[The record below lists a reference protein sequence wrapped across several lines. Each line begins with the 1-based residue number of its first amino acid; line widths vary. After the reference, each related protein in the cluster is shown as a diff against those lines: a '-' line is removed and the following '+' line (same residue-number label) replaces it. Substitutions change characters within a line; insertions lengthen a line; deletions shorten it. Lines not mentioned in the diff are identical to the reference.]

1 MRTITAR
8 IAGVM
13 AAALFTLPLNGCLD
27 QRIYEKIA
35 FIVNVGIDTSD
46 DGKLLV
52 TYTYPVAGGSETSG
66 GQSGG
71 GGEASGSIP
80 IDIIDTRADL
90 LREAREKSNEMS
102 PRKLEGGKIQNLLV
116 GKSIAQIGLQ
126 DFLDIFERDPKNP
139 VLAWVI
145 VVDGSAGDLIKK
157 GHNYKNKPPLGIY
170 INQLV
175 DDNSRTGYCPAETI
189 IDFNV
194 ESSIP
199 GIDPITPMVAMDDDG
214 VRVTGSAL
222 FHRGKL
228 TGRLDTQ
235 ESAHLMMMKGRRR
248 ESMIYF
254 IPPREL
260 AGLKKKVALSLQGIK
275 NKFELRIND
284 GIPEMTYNIKLETG
298 LDEYRFYSML
308 DADKE
313 SRLAKAAQEQITRRM
328 REVFDKLKEASC
340 DTLGIGDKVRAYEND
355 YWNSIGGK
363 DGWEQIY
370 PKVKAAFNVEVKIN
384 NYGRL
389 K

>member
-1 MRTITAR
+1 M
-8 IAGVM
+8 
-13 AAALFTLPLNGCLD
+13 LLLSLSGCLD
-27 QRIYEKIA
+27 QKIYEKIA
-35 FIVNVGIDTSD
+35 FIVNVGIDSSD

-52 TYTYPVAGGSETSG
+52 TYTYPVAGGSETRGS
-66 GQSGG
+66 QSGG
-71 GGEASGSIP
+71 GGDTSGSIP
-80 IDIIDTRADL
+80 IDIIDSEADL
-90 LREAREKSNEMS
+90 LREAREKSNELS
-102 PRKLEGGKIQNLLV
+102 PRKLEGGKIQNLLI

-157 GHNYKNKPPLGIY
+157 GHSFKNKPPLGIY

-199 GIDPITPMVAMDDDG
+199 GIDPLACMVATDDDG

-228 TGRLDTQ
+228 TGKLDTQ
-235 ESAHLMMMKGRRR
+235 ESAHLMMMKGRKK

-254 IPPREL
+254 TPPKEL
-260 AGLKKKVALSLQGIK
+260 AGLKKKVALSLQGVK
-275 NKFELRIND
+275 NKFEIKIND
-284 GIPEMTYNIKLETG
+284 GVPEVAYNIKLETG
-298 LDEYRFYSML
+298 LEEYRFYSML
-308 DADKE
+308 DEDKE
-313 SRLAKAAQEQITRRM
+313 SRLAIAAQEQIAQRM
-328 REVFDKLKEASC
+328 QEVFDKLKEASC
-340 DTLGIGDKVRAYEND
+340 DTLGIGDKIRAYEND
-355 YWNSIGGK
+355 YWNRIGGK
-363 DGWEQIY
+363 DGWEEIY